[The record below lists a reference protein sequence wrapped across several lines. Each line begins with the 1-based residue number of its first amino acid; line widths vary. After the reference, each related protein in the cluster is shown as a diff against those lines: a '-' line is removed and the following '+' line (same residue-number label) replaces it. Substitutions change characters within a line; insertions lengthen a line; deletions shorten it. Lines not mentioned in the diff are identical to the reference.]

1 MHGDLSLARH
11 IKFHYPGHQSQEP
24 ATQVTYSLT
33 WISLQI
39 QNFGFRLQGSKFRK
53 KLRISLDLYF
63 LNDRGQS

>member
-39 QNFGFRLQGSKFRK
+39 QNSGFRL
-53 KLRISLDLYF
+53 
-63 LNDRGQS
+63 RGPSSE

>member
-39 QNFGFRLQGSKFRK
+39 QNSGFRLQGPSSERNCGAVLICIF
-53 KLRISLDLYF
+53 
-63 LNDRGQS
+63 